1 MVKDVQRDDSENT
14 KRDRWGKRGWINDF
28 SVPFAIIEARNRGR
42 EGHDAYD
49 VRATLKELK
58 LFTDSAERV
67 DIQAKFEG
75 EEEKENVGRLSKWEA
90 FESGDCSFLICISFM
105 PGWQRSKITVAQM
118 LIEDKCSMHSDWH
131 FQSKEVMLPLTNQ
144 VGNDYKHIPIAS
156 SFADVQPLDLN
167 HLMPV
172 HGIEFQPSEICPED
186 FIEEC
191 DEEEVSV
198 AHAHGHK

>member
-75 EEEKENVGRLSKWEA
+75 EEEKENVGRLSK
-90 FESGDCSFLICISFM
+90 CSVDGSVLILLAYNQISQKSCI
-105 PGWQRSKITVAQM
+105 T
-118 LIEDKCSMHSDWH
+118 
-131 FQSKEVMLPLTNQ
+131 
-144 VGNDYKHIPIAS
+144 
-156 SFADVQPLDLN
+156 
-167 HLMPV
+167 
-172 HGIEFQPSEICPED
+172 
-186 FIEEC
+186 
-191 DEEEVSV
+191 
-198 AHAHGHK
+198 

>member
-1 MVKDVQRDDSENT
+1 
-14 KRDRWGKRGWINDF
+14 
-28 SVPFAIIEARNRGR
+28 
-42 EGHDAYD
+42 
-49 VRATLKELK
+49 
-58 LFTDSAERV
+58 
-67 DIQAKFEG
+67 
-75 EEEKENVGRLSKWEA
+75 
-90 FESGDCSFLICISFM
+90 M
-105 PGWQRSKITVAQM
+105 PGWQSKITVAQM

-131 FQSKEVMLPLTNQ
+131 FHSKEVILPLTNQ

-198 AHAHGHK
+198 AHAHGH